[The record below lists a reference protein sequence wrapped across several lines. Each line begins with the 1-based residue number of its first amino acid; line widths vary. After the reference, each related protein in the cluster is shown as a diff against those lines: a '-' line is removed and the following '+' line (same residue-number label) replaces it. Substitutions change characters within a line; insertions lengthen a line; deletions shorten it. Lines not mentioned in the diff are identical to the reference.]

1 MDLVV
6 PVQAPHSLG
15 LHAEALLLHPGE
27 HLPEVLDAS
36 GPLGLGRDQIVPH
49 QSDDF
54 VACHLVPGL
63 QYPTPAAHQHDN
75 SLVLMLDLPQGGHYK
90 LYSCWSAVWLLSR
103 GLAPDRQLQV
113 VI

>member
-15 LHAEALLLHPGE
+15 LHVEAILLHPGE

-36 GPLGLGRDQIVPH
+36 GPLSLGRDQIVPH

-63 QYPTPAAHQHDN
+63 QYPTPAAHQHVD
-75 SLVLMLDLPQGGHYK
+75 SLVSILDLPQGGIGQCTWAEC
-90 LYSCWSAVWLLSR
+90 SV
-103 GLAPDRQLQV
+103 APQQRLGPR
-113 VI
+113 